1 MATFGEVFEGSARDD
16 LLADGS
22 GAAFRTAF
30 LEAGVMCLRGAPI
43 TPKNF
48 LALARLLGEP
58 QAQLLRDHRS
68 PEASE
73 VSILSNAHRDTLG
86 DGKRIVLG
94 RHWHTDDSYFAVPAS
109 VTLLHA
115 NVIAGEGRG
124 DTLFADTRAAWD
136 ALDPAMKER
145 IAGLSALHK
154 YQSRRNVSPVPT
166 RSAEEEA
173 ETPDV
178 VHPIVRTHPETGRR
192 ALYLNPN
199 RIDRITDLPL
209 ESGDTLLD
217 ALLDFATRPAFV
229 YRHRWQPGDVVI
241 WDNRCTMHRVE
252 DDFGDAPREMMRV
265 LLEGTVPV

>member
-1 MATFGEVFEGSARDD
+1 MASFGGIIEGEARHA
-16 LLADGS
+16 LLTDGS
-22 GAAFRTAF
+22 GAAFRKAF
-30 LEAGVMCLRGAPI
+30 LDAGVICLRGAPLS
-43 TPKNF
+43 PVDF
-48 LALARLLGEP
+48 LGIARLLGEP
-58 QAQLLRDHRS
+58 QAQLLRDHRI
-68 PEASE
+68 PEAPE
-73 VSILSNAHRDTLG
+73 VSILSNAHRDKLG

-94 RHWHTDDSYFAVPAS
+94 RHWHTDDSYFAVPCS

-136 ALDPAMKER
+136 TLDDAMKER
-145 IAGLSALHK
+145 VANLSALHK

-178 VHPIVRTHPETGRR
+178 VHPIVRTHPETGRK

-209 ESGDTLLD
+209 DAGDMLLD
-217 ALLDFATRPAFV
+217 ALLDFVTRPAFV
-229 YRHRWQPGDVVI
+229 YRHRWQPGDIVI

-265 LLEGTVPV
+265 LLKGTVPV